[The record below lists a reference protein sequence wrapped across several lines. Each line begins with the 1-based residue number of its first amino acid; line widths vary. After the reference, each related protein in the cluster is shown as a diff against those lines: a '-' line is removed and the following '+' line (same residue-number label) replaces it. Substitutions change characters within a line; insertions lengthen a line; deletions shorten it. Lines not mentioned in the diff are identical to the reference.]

1 MFEEGYFW
9 IGMFVNEYL
18 WFGRFEDG
26 YSWLVDLRMGS
37 QGLSMFTHGLIGVG
51 AHILYCVARPVPPRP
66 VVTTAVL
73 HSR

>member
-37 QGLSMFTHGLIGVG
+37 QGW
-51 AHILYCVARPVPPRP
+51 
-66 VVTTAVL
+66 
-73 HSR
+73 